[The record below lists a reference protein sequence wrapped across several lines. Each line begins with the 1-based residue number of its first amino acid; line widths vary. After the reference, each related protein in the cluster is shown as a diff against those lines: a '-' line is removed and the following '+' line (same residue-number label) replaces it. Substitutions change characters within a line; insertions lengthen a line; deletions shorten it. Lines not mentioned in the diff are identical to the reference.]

1 MPKKHVLGWHIFI
14 PLEKN
19 IKHMP
24 ILTDQINHLTHNA
37 TINKNFYT
45 QNCDWC
51 GRLFHSKKHSRYCC
65 ASHKASAGRKR
76 KEKNHLQEIKQLQ
89 DRIKELESK
98 Q

>member
-37 TINKNFYT
+37 TINKNFHT
-45 QNCDWC
+45 QNCNWC
-51 GRLFHSKKHSRYCC
+51 GKLFHSKKRSQYCS
-65 ASHKASAGRKR
+65 ASHKTQACRKR
-76 KEKNHLQEIKQLQ
+76 RDERQMQQIKQLL

>member
-24 ILTDQINHLTHNA
+24 ILTDQINRLTHNS
-37 TINKNFYT
+37 TINKNFHT
-45 QNCDWC
+45 QNCNWC
-51 GRLFHSKKHSRYCC
+51 GKTFHSKKRSQYCS
-65 ASHKASAGRKR
+65 ASHKTQAARKR
-76 KEKNHLQEIKQLQ
+76 KEQNHLQEIKQLQ

>member
-51 GRLFHSKKHSRYCC
+51 GRLFYSKKHSRYCC
-65 ASHKASAGRKR
+65 SSHKASAGRKR
-76 KEKNHLQEIKQLQ
+76 MEEKRLEKVEYLQA
-89 DRIKELESK
+89 RIKELESK

>member
-1 MPKKHVLGWHIFI
+1 MTKKRKLGWHIFI

-19 IKHMP
+19 IKIMP
-24 ILTDQINHLTHNA
+24 ILTDQIKNATHNA
-37 TINKNFYT
+37 TINKNFYI

-51 GRLFHSKKHSRYCC
+51 GAVFYSKKHGRYCC
-65 ASHKASAGRKR
+65 ASHRAAAGRKR
-76 KEKNHLQEIKQLQ
+76 IEEKRLLEIVQLQ